1 MISKNKLRLILI
13 LLGLVLLSALLLLFD
28 SYNSARKL
36 KEFEQYSEQMS
47 VYNKLADDIFNLTVK
62 GEDYILH
69 PNPQNLDEF
78 RELGA
83 TVTDHELELFN
94 TSKGSNKQ
102 QLSNLMETTKTF
114 LSFIEKEVVS
124 VIQSRHSNNL
134 EYIYLQQRN
143 QEFIQKLRTDANLLS
158 LATQKEVNEYFQT
171 IIIKKSYK
179 AAFLLV
185 IMLLAMALLFR
196 ETLKLIKKLLIEYS
210 YLDKL
215 AKSSKSAVIMVDKFG
230 NLKYFN
236 KAAQEL
242 FSLGEEVLTGKNLS
256 DIPVLYPHLQN
267 VTEPLYEVIM
277 HQKELLKNP
286 VNYLFVGQKL
296 QLMVDY
302 MPVFWDNRLLGALLT
317 ANRVEAHKDKY
328 ILLDT
333 LETERKR
340 ISIEI
345 HDWIGRYMSTIIH
358 SLDYILRQHDIVH
371 GELRDNLLALR
382 AHCQNSAIEMRGIM
396 NDIHPYLI
404 DKVGL
409 ISALESYIVT
419 FEKLNNI
426 KVYIFYQDRSLKIK
440 KKDEIILYRI
450 IQEALSNVVKHSK
463 ATEVDVH
470 FTVSHD
476 ILRIEI
482 EDNGGFSGEFAA
494 GKGLW
499 GMKERAK
506 LIGGDISIDQSES
519 GFCVIINVPLISGG
533 QPNGKD
539 KSDVN

>member
-13 LLGLVLLSALLLLFD
+13 LLGLILLSALLLLFD

-83 TVTDHELELFN
+83 AVTNHELELFN
-94 TSKGSNKQ
+94 TSKGGNKQ

-114 LSFIEKEVVS
+114 LSFIEKEVVP

-185 IMLLAMALLFR
+185 TMLLAMALLFH